1 MSSKYESQILQV
13 LRAAGRPLTTQE
25 VAQALRTHLSTVRDR
40 LADLG
45 RTREVHRGGK
55 RGTAFLWVLG
65 PPPAEVS
72 AKSTPS
78 MDQVL
83 VVLQQAR
90 RALTKREVATASGL
104 HIVTAT
110 RAMNLLRDHNVIH
123 LSGWRYGL
131 SPTALY
137 SFGPGKTAKRVPAD
151 RRAPVPR
158 ITAVRPPVVRTP
170 VVRVEKPQHPLIDLQ
185 GAAFR
190 TVLAPGAPWPYLAQT
205 QSR

>member
-25 VAQALRTHLSTVRDR
+25 VAHALRAHRSTTRDC

-45 RTREVHRGGK
+45 RARQVHRGGK
-55 RGTAFLWVLG
+55 QGVAFLWTLG
-65 PPPAEVS
+65 PPPAGVS
-72 AKSTPS
+72 ARPTPS

-83 VVLQQAR
+83 DVLREAR
-90 RALTKREVATASGL
+90 RPLSKREVATLAGL

-137 SFGPGKTAKRVPAD
+137 SFGPGKTAKRVSAD

-158 ITAVRPPVVRTP
+158 ITAVRPPVVRAP
-170 VVRVEKPQHPLIDLQ
+170 IVQVEKPQRPLIDLQ

-190 TVLAPGAPWPYLAQT
+190 TVLAPGAPWPYMAQT